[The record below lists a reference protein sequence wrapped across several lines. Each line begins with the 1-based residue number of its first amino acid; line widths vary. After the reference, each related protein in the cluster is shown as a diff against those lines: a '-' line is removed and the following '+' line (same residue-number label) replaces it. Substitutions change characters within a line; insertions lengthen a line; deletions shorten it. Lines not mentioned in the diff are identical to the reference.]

1 MKSMTGYALVEDTI
15 ENSFI
20 SVEIKSYNSKYLEL
34 DVTLP
39 NFLSSFEA
47 FVHSFIVKKK
57 VRAKMGIV
65 IKAFHS
71 SQEAQISINREIA
84 KSYIEELK
92 SVATDLDIPFT
103 ADIELLLKQSGIL
116 KYEIKTD
123 RQTWERKLTVML
135 NRCFHFYDQVRL
147 AEGEALL
154 KDIQNQAL
162 LIEEELKKIEQYSS
176 KMDEC
181 FKETIKLRF
190 LEVVGNDYNEER
202 VMQEV
207 AALLVRFTINEEI
220 VRLKSHIVLLK
231 TELEKQGAIGKR
243 LDFISQEIMREIN
256 TIGAKNQLNE
266 ITPSVIMIKSC
277 VENIREQAKN
287 VE

>member
-123 RQTWERKLTVML
+123 RQAWERKLTVML

>member
-1 MKSMTGYALVEDTI
+1 MRSMTGYALVEDTI
-15 ENSFI
+15 ENSFV

-34 DVTLP
+34 DVTVP
-39 NFLSSFEA
+39 NFLSSFEP
-47 FVHSFIVKKK
+47 FIHSFIAKKK

-71 SQEAQISINREIA
+71 SQEAQITINREIA
-84 KSYIEELK
+84 TSYINELK
-92 SVATDLDIPFT
+92 EVSADLDIPF
-103 ADIELLLKQSGIL
+103 ALNIELLLKQSGVL

-123 RQTWERKLTVML
+123 KEAWERRLTVML
-135 NRCFHFYDQVRL
+135 NRCFHFYDQVRI
-147 AEGEALL
+147 AEGGALL
-154 KDIQNQAL
+154 KDIENQAA
-162 LIEEELKKIEQYSS
+162 LIEEELAKIEQYAS
-176 KMDEC
+176 KMDEY
-181 FKETIKLRF
+181 FKETVKARF

-207 AALLVRFTINEEI
+207 AALIVRFTINEEV
-220 VRLKSHIVLLK
+220 VRLKSHLVLLRN
-231 TELEKQGAIGKR
+231 ELEKDGSVGKR

-277 VENIREQAKN
+277 IENIREQVKN

>member
-1 MKSMTGYALVEDTI
+1 MRSMTGYALVEDTI
-15 ENSFI
+15 ENSFV

-34 DVTLP
+34 DVTVP
-39 NFLSSFEA
+39 NFLSSFEP
-47 FVHSFIVKKK
+47 FIHSFIAKKK

-71 SQEAQISINREIA
+71 SQEAQITINREIA
-84 KSYIEELK
+84 TSYINELK
-92 SVATDLDIPFT
+92 EVSADLDIPF
-103 ADIELLLKQSGIL
+103 ALNIELLLKQSGVL

-123 RQTWERKLTVML
+123 KEAWERRLTVML
-135 NRCFHFYDQVRL
+135 NRCFHFYDQVRI
-147 AEGEALL
+147 AEGGALL
-154 KDIQNQAL
+154 KDIENQAN
-162 LIEEELKKIEQYSS
+162 LIEEELAKIEQYAS
-176 KMDEC
+176 KMDEY
-181 FKETIKLRF
+181 FKETVKARF

-207 AALLVRFTINEEI
+207 AALIVRFTINEEV
-220 VRLKSHIVLLK
+220 VRLKSHLVLLRN
-231 TELEKQGAIGKR
+231 ELEKDGAVGKR

-277 VENIREQAKN
+277 IENIREQVKN

>member
-1 MKSMTGYALVEDTI
+1 MKSMTGYAFVEDTI
-15 ENSFI
+15 ENSFV

-34 DVTLP
+34 DVALP
-39 NFLSSFEA
+39 NFLSSFEP
-47 FVHSFIVKKK
+47 FIHSFIAKKK
-57 VRAKMGIV
+57 VRAKMGII

-71 SQEAQISINREIA
+71 SKEAQISINREIA
-84 KSYIEELK
+84 SSYINELK
-92 SVATDLDIPFT
+92 EVSLELDIPFS
-103 ADIELLLKQSGIL
+103 ANIDLILKQSGIL

-123 RQTWERKLTVML
+123 RQAWERRLTVML

-154 KDIQNQAL
+154 KDIESQAT
-162 LIEEELKKIEQYSS
+162 LIEEELGKIEQFAS

-181 FKETIKLRF
+181 FKETVKARF
-190 LEVVGNDYNEER
+190 LEVVGDDYDECR

-207 AALLVRFTINEEI
+207 AALLVRFTINEEV
-220 VRLKSHIVLLK
+220 VRLKSHLTLLRK
-231 TELEKQGAIGKR
+231 ELEKDGAVGKR

-277 VENIREQAKN
+277 VENIREQVKN

>member
-1 MKSMTGYALVEDTI
+1 MRSMTGYALVEDTI
-15 ENSFI
+15 ENSFV

-34 DVTLP
+34 DVTVP
-39 NFLSSFEA
+39 NFLSSFEP
-47 FVHSFIVKKK
+47 FIHSFIAKKK

-71 SQEAQISINREIA
+71 SQEAQITINREIA
-84 KSYIEELK
+84 TSYINELK
-92 SVATDLDIPFT
+92 EVSADLDIPF
-103 ADIELLLKQSGIL
+103 ALNIELLLKQSGVL

-123 RQTWERKLTVML
+123 KEAWERRLTVML
-135 NRCFHFYDQVRL
+135 NRCFHFYDQVRI
-147 AEGEALL
+147 AEGGALL
-154 KDIQNQAL
+154 KDIENQAN
-162 LIEEELKKIEQYSS
+162 LIEEELAKLEQYAS
-176 KMDEC
+176 KMDEY
-181 FKETIKLRF
+181 FKETVKARF

-207 AALLVRFTINEEI
+207 AALIVRFTINEEV
-220 VRLKSHIVLLK
+220 VRLKSHLVLLRN
-231 TELEKQGAIGKR
+231 ELEKDGAVGKR

-277 VENIREQAKN
+277 IENIREQVKN

>member
-1 MKSMTGYALVEDTI
+1 
-15 ENSFI
+15 
-20 SVEIKSYNSKYLEL
+20 
-34 DVTLP
+34 
-39 NFLSSFEA
+39 
-47 FVHSFIVKKK
+47 
-57 VRAKMGIV
+57 
-65 IKAFHS
+65 
-71 SQEAQISINREIA
+71 
-84 KSYIEELK
+84 
-92 SVATDLDIPFT
+92 
-103 ADIELLLKQSGIL
+103 
-116 KYEIKTD
+116 
-123 RQTWERKLTVML
+123 
-135 NRCFHFYDQVRL
+135 
-147 AEGEALL
+147 
-154 KDIQNQAL
+154 
-162 LIEEELKKIEQYSS
+162 
-176 KMDEC
+176 MDEC

>member
-123 RQTWERKLTVML
+123 RQAWERKLTVML

-220 VRLKSHIVLLK
+220 VRIKSHIVLLK

>member
-1 MKSMTGYALVEDTI
+1 MTGYALVEDTI
-15 ENSFI
+15 ENSFV

-34 DVTLP
+34 DVTVP
-39 NFLSSFEA
+39 NFLSSFEP
-47 FVHSFIVKKK
+47 FIHSFIAKKK

-84 KSYIEELK
+84 TSYINELK
-92 SVATDLDIPFT
+92 EVSADLDIPF
-103 ADIELLLKQSGIL
+103 ALNIELLLKQSGVL

-123 RQTWERKLTVML
+123 KEAWERRLTVML
-135 NRCFHFYDQVRL
+135 NRCFHFYDQVRI
-147 AEGEALL
+147 AEGGALL
-154 KDIQNQAL
+154 KDIENQAA
-162 LIEEELKKIEQYSS
+162 LIEEELAKIEQYAS
-176 KMDEC
+176 KMDEY
-181 FKETIKLRF
+181 FKETVKARF

-202 VMQEV
+202 AMQEV
-207 AALLVRFTINEEI
+207 AALIVRFTINEEV
-220 VRLKSHIVLLK
+220 VRLKSHLVLLRN
-231 TELEKQGAIGKR
+231 ELEKDGAVGKR

-277 VENIREQAKN
+277 IENIREQVKN

>member
-34 DVTLP
+34 DVVLP

-47 FVHSFIVKKK
+47 FVHSFIAKKK
-57 VRAKMGIV
+57 VRAKMGVV

-71 SQEAQISINREIA
+71 SQEAQITINREIA
-84 KSYIEELK
+84 KSYIDELRN
-92 SVATDLDIPFT
+92 VANDLNIPFN
-103 ADIELLLKQSGIL
+103 ADVELLLKQSGIL

-123 RQTWERKLTVML
+123 RQAWERKLTIML
-135 NRCFHFYDQVRL
+135 NRCFHSYDQVRR

-154 KDIQNQAL
+154 KDIQTQAS
-162 LIEEELKKIEQYSS
+162 LIEEELKKVEQHSS
-176 KMDEC
+176 KMDEY
-181 FKETIKLRF
+181 FKENVKAKF
-190 LEVVGNDYNEER
+190 LEVLGNEYNEDR
-202 VMQEV
+202 VMQEI

-220 VRLKSHIVLLK
+220 VRLKSHISLLRA
-231 TELEKQGAIGKR
+231 ELEKDGAIGKR

-266 ITPSVIMIKSC
+266 ITPSVIVIKSC

>member
-1 MKSMTGYALVEDTI
+1 MKSMTGYSYVEDTI
-15 ENSFI
+15 ENSFV

-34 DVTLP
+34 DVSLP

-47 FVHSFIVKKK
+47 FIHSFIAKKK
-57 VRAKMGIV
+57 IRAKMGVV

-84 KSYIEELK
+84 ASYINELK
-92 SVATDLDIPFT
+92 EVSAELDIPFN

-123 RQTWERKLTVML
+123 REAWERRLTVML

-154 KDIQNQAL
+154 KDIQNQAS
-162 LIEEELKKIEQYSS
+162 LIEEELTKIEKSAS
-176 KMDEC
+176 KMDEY
-181 FKETIKLRF
+181 FKESVKERF
-190 LEVVGNDYNEER
+190 LEVVGNDYDEQR
-202 VMQEV
+202 IMQEV
-207 AALLVRFTINEEI
+207 ASLLVRFTINEEV
-220 VRLKSHIVLLK
+220 VRLKSHLVLLRE
-231 TELEKQGAIGKR
+231 ELEKDGAVGKR

-277 VENIREQAKN
+277 VENIREQVKN

>member
-92 SVATDLDIPFT
+92 SVATELDIPFT

-123 RQTWERKLTVML
+123 RQAWERKLTVML

>member
-1 MKSMTGYALVEDTI
+1 MRSMTGYALVEDTI
-15 ENSFI
+15 ENSFV

-34 DVTLP
+34 DVTVP
-39 NFLSSFEA
+39 NFLSSFEP
-47 FVHSFIVKKK
+47 FIHSFIAKKK

-71 SQEAQISINREIA
+71 SQEAKITINREIA
-84 KSYIEELK
+84 TSYINELK
-92 SVATDLDIPFT
+92 EVSADLDIPF
-103 ADIELLLKQSGIL
+103 ALNIELLLKQSGVL

-123 RQTWERKLTVML
+123 KEAWERRLTVML
-135 NRCFHFYDQVRL
+135 NRCFHFYDQVRI
-147 AEGEALL
+147 AEGGALL
-154 KDIQNQAL
+154 KDIENQAA
-162 LIEEELKKIEQYSS
+162 LIEEELAKIEQYAS
-176 KMDEC
+176 KMDEY
-181 FKETIKLRF
+181 FKETVKARF

-207 AALLVRFTINEEI
+207 AALIVRFTINEEV
-220 VRLKSHIVLLK
+220 VRLKSHLVLLRN
-231 TELEKQGAIGKR
+231 ELEKDGSVGKR

-277 VENIREQAKN
+277 IENIREQVKN

>member
-123 RQTWERKLTVML
+123 RQAWERKLTVML

-147 AEGEALL
+147 AEGETLL
-154 KDIQNQAL
+154 KD
-162 LIEEELKKIEQYSS
+162 EELKKIEQYSS
-176 KMDEC
+176 KMDAC

>member
-1 MKSMTGYALVEDTI
+1 MTGYALVEDTI

-123 RQTWERKLTVML
+123 RQAWERKLTVML

>member
-1 MKSMTGYALVEDTI
+1 MEDTI
-15 ENSFI
+15 ENSFV

-34 DVTLP
+34 DVSLP

-47 FVHSFIVKKK
+47 FIHSFIAKKK
-57 VRAKMGIV
+57 IRAKMGVV

-84 KSYIEELK
+84 ASYINELK
-92 SVATDLDIPFT
+92 EVSAELDIPFN

-123 RQTWERKLTVML
+123 REAWERRLTVML

-154 KDIQNQAL
+154 KDIQNQAS
-162 LIEEELKKIEQYSS
+162 LIEEELTKIEKSAS
-176 KMDEC
+176 KMDDY
-181 FKETIKLRF
+181 FKENVKERF
-190 LEVVGNDYNEER
+190 LEVVGNDYDEQR
-202 VMQEV
+202 IMQEV
-207 AALLVRFTINEEI
+207 ASLLVRFTINEEV
-220 VRLKSHIVLLK
+220 VRLKSHLVLLRE
-231 TELEKQGAIGKR
+231 ELEKDGAVGKR
-243 LDFISQEIMREIN
+243 LDFISQEIMREVN

-277 VENIREQAKN
+277 VENIREQVKN

>member
-1 MKSMTGYALVEDTI
+1 MTGYALVEDTI
-15 ENSFI
+15 ENSFV

-34 DVTLP
+34 DVTVP
-39 NFLSSFEA
+39 NFLSSFEP
-47 FVHSFIVKKK
+47 FIHSFIAKKK

-84 KSYIEELK
+84 TSYISELK
-92 SVATDLDIPFT
+92 EVSADLDIPF
-103 ADIELLLKQSGIL
+103 ALNIELLLKQSGVL

-123 RQTWERKLTVML
+123 KEAWERRLTVML
-135 NRCFHFYDQVRL
+135 NRCFHFYDQVRI
-147 AEGEALL
+147 AEGGALL
-154 KDIQNQAL
+154 KDIENQAA
-162 LIEEELKKIEQYSS
+162 LIEEELAKIEQYAS
-176 KMDEC
+176 KMDEY
-181 FKETIKLRF
+181 FKETVKARF

-207 AALLVRFTINEEI
+207 AALIVRFTINEEV
-220 VRLKSHIVLLK
+220 VRLKSHLVLLRN
-231 TELEKQGAIGKR
+231 ELEKDGAVGKR

-277 VENIREQAKN
+277 IENIREQVKN

>member
-1 MKSMTGYALVEDTI
+1 MTGYSYVEDTI
-15 ENSFI
+15 ENSFV

-34 DVTLP
+34 DVSLP

-47 FVHSFIVKKK
+47 FIHSFIAKKK
-57 VRAKMGIV
+57 IRAKMGVV

-84 KSYIEELK
+84 ASYINELK
-92 SVATDLDIPFT
+92 EVSAELDIPFN

-123 RQTWERKLTVML
+123 REAWERRLTVML

-154 KDIQNQAL
+154 KDIQNQAS
-162 LIEEELKKIEQYSS
+162 LIEEELTKIEKSAS
-176 KMDEC
+176 KMDEY
-181 FKETIKLRF
+181 FKESVKERF
-190 LEVVGNDYNEER
+190 LEVVGNDYDEQR
-202 VMQEV
+202 IMQEV
-207 AALLVRFTINEEI
+207 ASLLVRFTINEEV
-220 VRLKSHIVLLK
+220 VRLKSHLVLLRE
-231 TELEKQGAIGKR
+231 ELEKDGAVGKR

-277 VENIREQAKN
+277 VENIREQVKN

>member
-1 MKSMTGYALVEDTI
+1 MRSMTGYALVEDTI
-15 ENSFI
+15 ENSFV

-34 DVTLP
+34 DVVLP

-47 FVHSFIVKKK
+47 FVHSFIAKKK
-57 VRAKMGIV
+57 VRAKMGV
-65 IKAFHS
+65 VVKAFHS

-84 KSYIEELK
+84 TSYINELK
-92 SVATDLDIPFT
+92 CVATELDIPFT
-103 ADIELLLKQSGIL
+103 ANIEFLLKQSGIL

-123 RQTWERKLTVML
+123 REAWERRLTVML

-154 KDIQNQAL
+154 KDIENQASV
-162 LIEEELKKIEQYSS
+162 IEEELKKIEQYSY
-176 KMDEC
+176 KMDEY
-181 FKETIKLRF
+181 FKEIVRARF
-190 LEVVGNDYNEER
+190 LEVVGSDYNEER

-207 AALLVRFTINEEI
+207 AALLVRFTINEEV
-220 VRLKSHIVLLK
+220 VRLKSHLILLRD
-231 TELEKQGAIGKR
+231 ELKKDGAVGKR

>member
-1 MKSMTGYALVEDTI
+1 MTGYSYVEDTV
-15 ENSFI
+15 ENSFV

-34 DVTLP
+34 DVSLP

-47 FVHSFIVKKK
+47 FIHSFIAKKK
-57 VRAKMGIV
+57 IRAKMGVV

-84 KSYIEELK
+84 ASYINELK
-92 SVATDLDIPFT
+92 EVSAELDIPFN

-123 RQTWERKLTVML
+123 REAWERRLTVML

-154 KDIQNQAL
+154 KDIQNQAS
-162 LIEEELKKIEQYSS
+162 LIEEELTKIEKSAS
-176 KMDEC
+176 KMDDY
-181 FKETIKLRF
+181 FKENVKERF
-190 LEVVGNDYNEER
+190 LEVVGNDYDEQR
-202 VMQEV
+202 IMQEV
-207 AALLVRFTINEEI
+207 ASLLVRFTINEEV
-220 VRLKSHIVLLK
+220 VRLKSHLVLLRE
-231 TELEKQGAIGKR
+231 ELEKDGAVGKR
-243 LDFISQEIMREIN
+243 LDFISQEIMREVN

-277 VENIREQAKN
+277 VENIREQVKN

>member
-1 MKSMTGYALVEDTI
+1 MRSMTGYALLEDTI
-15 ENSFI
+15 ENSFV

-34 DVTLP
+34 DVTVP
-39 NFLSSFEA
+39 NFLSSFEP
-47 FVHSFIVKKK
+47 FIHSFIAKKK

-84 KSYIEELK
+84 TSYINELK
-92 SVATDLDIPFT
+92 EVSADLDIPF
-103 ADIELLLKQSGIL
+103 ALNIELLLKQAGIL

-123 RQTWERKLTVML
+123 KHAWERRLTVML
-135 NRCFHFYDQVRL
+135 NRCFNFYDHVRI

-154 KDIQNQAL
+154 KDIENQAT
-162 LIEEELKKIEQYSS
+162 LIEKELEKIEQYAS
-176 KMDEC
+176 KMDEY
-181 FKETIKLRF
+181 FKETVKARF

-207 AALLVRFTINEEI
+207 ASLIVRFTINEEV
-220 VRLKSHIVLLK
+220 VRLKSHLVLLRN
-231 TELEKQGAIGKR
+231 ELEKDGAVGKR
-243 LDFISQEIMREIN
+243 LDFIAQEIMREIN

-277 VENIREQAKN
+277 IENIREQVKN

>member
-1 MKSMTGYALVEDTI
+1 MRSMTGYALVEDTI
-15 ENSFI
+15 ENSFV

-34 DVTLP
+34 DVVLP

-47 FVHSFIVKKK
+47 FVHSFIAKKK
-57 VRAKMGIV
+57 VRAKMGV
-65 IKAFHS
+65 VVKAFHS

-84 KSYIEELK
+84 TSYINELK
-92 SVATDLDIPFT
+92 CVATELDIPFT
-103 ADIELLLKQSGIL
+103 ANIEFLLKQSGIL

-123 RQTWERKLTVML
+123 REAWERRLTVML

-154 KDIQNQAL
+154 KDIENQASI
-162 LIEEELKKIEQYSS
+162 IEEELKKIEQYSY
-176 KMDEC
+176 KMDEY
-181 FKETIKLRF
+181 FKEIVRARF
-190 LEVVGNDYNEER
+190 LEVVGSDYNEER

-207 AALLVRFTINEEI
+207 AALLVRFTINEEV
-220 VRLKSHIVLLK
+220 VRLKSHLILLRD
-231 TELEKQGAIGKR
+231 ELKKDGAVGKR

-266 ITPSVIMIKSC
+266 ITPSVIIIKSC

>member
-1 MKSMTGYALVEDTI
+1 MRSMTGYALVEDTI
-15 ENSFI
+15 ENSFV

-34 DVTLP
+34 DVVLP

-47 FVHSFIVKKK
+47 FVHSFIAKKK
-57 VRAKMGIV
+57 VRAKMGV
-65 IKAFHS
+65 VVKAFHS

-84 KSYIEELK
+84 TSYINELK
-92 SVATDLDIPFT
+92 CVATELDIPFT
-103 ADIELLLKQSGIL
+103 ANIEFLLKQSGIL

-123 RQTWERKLTVML
+123 REAWERRLTVML

-154 KDIQNQAL
+154 KDIENQASI
-162 LIEEELKKIEQYSS
+162 IEEELKKIEQYSY
-176 KMDEC
+176 KMDEY
-181 FKETIKLRF
+181 FKEIVRARF
-190 LEVVGNDYNEER
+190 LEVVGSDYNEER

-207 AALLVRFTINEEI
+207 AALLVRFTINEEV
-220 VRLKSHIVLLK
+220 VRLKSHLILLRD
-231 TELEKQGAIGKR
+231 ELKKDGAVGKR

>member
-1 MKSMTGYALVEDTI
+1 MKSMTGYSYVEDTI
-15 ENSFI
+15 ENSFV

-34 DVTLP
+34 DVSLP

-47 FVHSFIVKKK
+47 FIHSFIAKKK
-57 VRAKMGIV
+57 IRAKMGVV

-84 KSYIEELK
+84 ASYINELK
-92 SVATDLDIPFT
+92 EVSAELDIPFN

-123 RQTWERKLTVML
+123 REAWERRLTVML

-154 KDIQNQAL
+154 KDIQNQAS
-162 LIEEELKKIEQYSS
+162 LIEEELTKIEKSAS
-176 KMDEC
+176 KMDEY
-181 FKETIKLRF
+181 FKESVKERF
-190 LEVVGNDYNEER
+190 LEVVGNDYDEQR
-202 VMQEV
+202 IMQEV
-207 AALLVRFTINEEI
+207 ASLLVRFTINEEV
-220 VRLKSHIVLLK
+220 VRLKSHLVLLRE
-231 TELEKQGAIGKR
+231 ELEKDGAVGKR
-243 LDFISQEIMREIN
+243 LDFISQEIMREVN

-277 VENIREQAKN
+277 VENIREQVKN

>member
-1 MKSMTGYALVEDTI
+1 MKSMTGYSYVEDTI
-15 ENSFI
+15 ENSFV

-34 DVTLP
+34 DVSLP

-47 FVHSFIVKKK
+47 FIHSFIAKKK
-57 VRAKMGIV
+57 IRAKMGVV

-84 KSYIEELK
+84 ASYINELK
-92 SVATDLDIPFT
+92 EVSAELDIPFN

-123 RQTWERKLTVML
+123 REAWERRLTVML

-154 KDIQNQAL
+154 KDIQNQAS
-162 LIEEELKKIEQYSS
+162 LIEEELTKIEKSAS
-176 KMDEC
+176 KMDDY
-181 FKETIKLRF
+181 FKENVKERF
-190 LEVVGNDYNEER
+190 LEVVGNDYDEQR
-202 VMQEV
+202 IMQEV
-207 AALLVRFTINEEI
+207 ASLLVRFTINEEV
-220 VRLKSHIVLLK
+220 VRLKSHLVLLRE
-231 TELEKQGAIGKR
+231 ELEKDGAVGKR
-243 LDFISQEIMREIN
+243 LDFISQEIMREVN

-277 VENIREQAKN
+277 VENIREQVKN

>member
-1 MKSMTGYALVEDTI
+1 MTGYALVEDTI
-15 ENSFI
+15 ENSFV

-34 DVTLP
+34 DVTVP
-39 NFLSSFEA
+39 NFLSSFEP
-47 FVHSFIVKKK
+47 FIHSFIAKKK

-71 SQEAQISINREIA
+71 SQEAQITINREIA
-84 KSYIEELK
+84 TSYINELK
-92 SVATDLDIPFT
+92 EVSADLDIPF
-103 ADIELLLKQSGIL
+103 ALNIELLLKQSGVL

-123 RQTWERKLTVML
+123 KEAWERRLTVML
-135 NRCFHFYDQVRL
+135 NRCFHFYDQVRI
-147 AEGEALL
+147 AEGGALL
-154 KDIQNQAL
+154 KDIENQAN
-162 LIEEELKKIEQYSS
+162 LIEEELAKIEQYAS
-176 KMDEC
+176 KMDEY
-181 FKETIKLRF
+181 FKETVKARF

-207 AALLVRFTINEEI
+207 AALIVRFTINEEV
-220 VRLKSHIVLLK
+220 VRLKSHLVLLRN
-231 TELEKQGAIGKR
+231 ELEKDGAVGKR

-277 VENIREQAKN
+277 IENIREQVKN